1 MITIYEHGKGQL
13 TARQLSRG
21 LPAGPEPMTSGP
33 GEEAPTDVGDLADA
47 APLPAPPELAASSGL
62 TVDATV
68 EAGAIDSAGAIWI
81 DLVNPS
87 REEEHQIER
96 AVGIQIPTREE
107 MAEIEVSSRLY
118 FERGVHFMTA
128 NIMYA
133 VDMPEPQGATIT
145 FILSDKHLITVRYA
159 EPRAVRLFL
168 SRANQGDTPCNTP
181 VSVMI
186 GLLEAIIDRE
196 ADLIERLQLET
207 EKIAQNIFEM
217 KGGQRSRTG
226 RYDVTLKQI
235 GRVGEISARVRESL
249 LSLGRV
255 VTYLSQVVVLRQDV
269 EEVRQRL
276 RTEEKDIQS
285 LSDHIH
291 YMTNRINFML
301 DATLGMVTIEQNQI
315 IKLFSVAAV
324 MLMPPTLIASIYGM
338 NFKNMPEL
346 SWDWGYPMALGL
358 MVLSA
363 VGFYAYFRR
372 RGWL

>member
-1 MITIYEHGKGQL
+1 M
-13 TARQLSRG
+13 
-21 LPAGPEPMTSGP
+21 
-33 GEEAPTDVGDLADA
+33 
-47 APLPAPPELAASSGL
+47 
-62 TVDATV
+62 
-68 EAGAIDSAGAIWI
+68 
-81 DLVNPS
+81 NPS
-87 REEEHQIER
+87 RTEEKQIEEL
-96 AVGIQIPTREE
+96 VGIQVPTREE

-118 FERGVHFMTA
+118 FERGAHYMTA
-128 NIMYA
+128 NIIYA
-133 VDMPEPQGATIT
+133 VDTPEPQSTAIT
-145 FILSDKHLITVRYA
+145 FVLSEKHLITVRYA
-159 EPRAVRLFL
+159 EPRAMRLFL
-168 SRANQGDTPCNTP
+168 TRANQGDTPCDSP

-196 ADLIERLQLET
+196 SYLIERLQLET
-207 EKIAQNIFEM
+207 EKIAQTIFDM

-226 RYDVTLKQI
+226 RYDITLKQI

-276 RTEEKDIQS
+276 RTEEKDVQS

-291 YMTNRINFML
+291 YLTNRINFML

-346 SWDWGYPMALGL
+346 AWEWGYPMALGL
-358 MVLSA
+358 MVASA
-363 VGFYAYFRR
+363 IGFYAYFRR

>member
-1 MITIYEHGKGQL
+1 M
-13 TARQLSRG
+13 
-21 LPAGPEPMTSGP
+21 
-33 GEEAPTDVGDLADA
+33 
-47 APLPAPPELAASSGL
+47 
-62 TVDATV
+62 
-68 EAGAIDSAGAIWI
+68 
-81 DLVNPS
+81 NPS
-87 REEEHQIER
+87 RTEEKQIEEL
-96 AVGIQIPTREE
+96 VGIQVPTREE

-118 FERGVHFMTA
+118 FERGAHYMTA
-128 NIMYA
+128 NIIYA
-133 VDMPEPQGATIT
+133 VDTPEPQSTAIT
-145 FILSDKHLITVRYA
+145 FVLSEKHLITVRYA
-159 EPRAVRLFL
+159 EPRAMRLFL
-168 SRANQGDTPCNTP
+168 TRANQGDTPCDSP

-196 ADLIERLQLET
+196 SYLIERLQLET
-207 EKIAQNIFEM
+207 EKIAQTIFDM

-226 RYDVTLKQI
+226 RYDITLKQI

-276 RTEEKDIQS
+276 RTEEKDVQS

-291 YMTNRINFML
+291 YLTNRINFML

-324 MLMPPTLIASIYGM
+324 MLIPPTLIASIYGM

-346 SWDWGYPMALGL
+346 AWEWGYPMALGL
-358 MVLSA
+358 MVASA
-363 VGFYAYFRR
+363 IGFYAYFRR

>member
-1 MITIYEHGKGQL
+1 MITIYEHVGGQL
-13 TARQLSRG
+13 AARQLTSG
-21 LPAGPEPMTSGP
+21 SPAELPPPNGGDGQHDAPAGDHVEPAPSHTGPEPT
-33 GEEAPTDVGDLADA
+33 AADCA
-47 APLPAPPELAASSGL
+47 A
-62 TVDATV
+62 
-68 EAGAIDSAGAIWI
+68 AIWI
-81 DLVNPS
+81 DLVHPS
-87 REEEHQIER
+87 RRDEMQIEKL
-96 AVGIQIPTREE
+96 AGIQVPTREE

-118 FERGVHFMTA
+118 FERGAHYMTA
-128 NIMYA
+128 NIIYA
-133 VDMPEPQGATIT
+133 VDMPEPQSTAIT
-145 FILSDKHLITVRYA
+145 FVLSEKHLITVRYA
-159 EPRAVRLFL
+159 EPRAMRLFL
-168 SRANQGDTPCNTP
+168 TRANQGDTPCNTP

-207 EKIAQNIFEM
+207 EKIAQTIFDM

-226 RYDVTLKQI
+226 RYDITLKQI
-235 GRVGEISARVRESL
+235 GRVGEILARVRESL

-255 VTYLSQVVVLRQDV
+255 VTYLSQVVVLRHDA

-276 RTEEKDIQS
+276 RTEEKDVQS

-291 YMTNRINFML
+291 YLTNRINFML

-346 SWDWGYPMALGL
+346 GWDWGYPMAIGL
-358 MVLSA
+358 MFASA
-363 VGFYAYFRR
+363 IGFYAYFRR

>member
-1 MITIYEHGKGQL
+1 MITIYEHVAGQL
-13 TARQLSRG
+13 NARRISTG
-21 LPAGPEPMTSGP
+21 AAPPAASAEGEAVGQAA
-33 GEEAPTDVGDLADA
+33 EEAAADIA
-47 APLPAPPELAASSGL
+47 EPGVSVTEPIPSPA
-62 TVDATV
+62 DC
-68 EAGAIDSAGAIWI
+68 AGAIWL

-87 REEEHQIER
+87 REEERQIEHL
-96 AVGIQIPTREE
+96 VGVQVPTREE

-118 FERGVHFMTA
+118 FERGAHYMTA
-128 NIMYA
+128 NIIYA
-133 VDMPEPQGATIT
+133 VDSPEPQSTQIT
-145 FILSDKHLITVRYA
+145 FILSEKHLITVRYA

-168 SRANQGDTPCNTP
+168 TRANQGDTSSDTP
-181 VSVMI
+181 VSIMI
-186 GLLEAIIDRE
+186 GLMEAIIDRE

-226 RYDVTLKQI
+226 RYDVTLRQI

-255 VTYLSQVVVLRQDV
+255 ITYLSQVVVLRQDV
-269 EEVRQRL
+269 ETVRQRL
-276 RTEEKDIQS
+276 RTEEKDVQS

-291 YMTNRINFML
+291 YLTNRINFML

-338 NFKNMPEL
+338 NFRHMPEL
-346 SWDWGYPMALGL
+346 AWEWGYPMAIAL
-358 MVLSA
+358 MVISA
-363 VGFYAYFRR
+363 LGFYVYFRR

>member
-1 MITIYEHGKGQL
+1 MITIYEHVGGQL
-13 TARQLSRG
+13 AARQLTSG
-21 LPAGPEPMTSGP
+21 SLAEVLTPANGPEEDRVEQSDALDPVPNSIGPEPT
-33 GEEAPTDVGDLADA
+33 AADCA
-47 APLPAPPELAASSGL
+47 A
-62 TVDATV
+62 
-68 EAGAIDSAGAIWI
+68 AIWI

-87 REEEHQIER
+87 RMEEKQIER
-96 AVGIQIPTREE
+96 LVGIQVPTREE

-118 FERGVHFMTA
+118 FERGAHYMTA
-128 NIMYA
+128 NIIYA
-133 VDMPEPQGATIT
+133 VDTPEPQSTAIT
-145 FILSDKHLITVRYA
+145 FVLSEKHLITVRYA
-159 EPRAVRLFL
+159 EPRAMRLFL
-168 SRANQGDTPCNTP
+168 TRANQGDTPCNTP

-186 GLLEAIIDRE
+186 GLMEAIIDRE

-207 EKIAQNIFEM
+207 EKIAQTIFEM

-226 RYDVTLKQI
+226 RFDVTLKQI

-255 VTYLSQVVVLRQDV
+255 ITYLSQVVVLRQDV

-276 RTEEKDIQS
+276 RTEEKDVQS

-291 YMTNRINFML
+291 YLTNRINFML

-338 NFKNMPEL
+338 NFKHMPEL
-346 SWDWGYPMALGL
+346 GWEWGYPMALGL
-358 MVLSA
+358 MVASA
-363 VGFYAYFRR
+363 IGFYVYFRR